1 MALLP
6 RALFVVAVLLLFPH
20 VGASVPVMV
29 GGLPAPPDSVP
40 SLGLR
45 TYVNLSHPANGDGE
59 VSEATFIWSA
69 APCASAAK
77 VKFFRRTD
85 RGQFSTLTLLAERGP
100 FDVNFVT
107 ETVALSPPVPVHAGD
122 LVGVTN
128 LTECGTVTLRSL
140 PDNLG
145 EFEGDVEGSVQ
156 FLNAPELQFF
166 GALELRANS
175 SDLEAVANILP
186 VAISGPGQSGAS
198 FKTRIQLRN
207 PQGVGRIT
215 GRLVFH
221 PAFASAGPSDPSL
234 PYSLGAWEVQTI
246 EDFLGALSMTGIG
259 SVDVIPSSGLGPTI
273 QATVYSPAPGGGS
286 VGFSEPM
293 VRPAEIIGPPG
304 TFIGPADPSRSRL
317 NIGIRTLDKAV
328 TITVV
333 AFDSTG
339 FGFASTTRTYP
350 PNYFEQVPASVFLNG
365 GSLAPNTSFKFS
377 GGGDAIIYGVV
388 ADNVSQN
395 ASILFLTPDL

>member
-1 MALLP
+1 
-6 RALFVVAVLLLFPH
+6 LLLSPP
-20 VGASVPVMV
+20 VGASVPVLV

-40 SLGLR
+40 SPGLR
-45 TYVNLSHPANGDGE
+45 TYVDLSHPANGNGE

-85 RGQFSTLTLLAERGP
+85 RGEFSTLTLVAERGP

-122 LVGVTN
+122 LVGVAN
-128 LTECGTVTLRSL
+128 LTECGTATLRSSPVL
-140 PDNLG
+140 LG

-156 FLNAPELQFF
+156 FLNNPELGFF

-175 SDLEAVANILP
+175 SDLQVVANILP

-221 PAFASAGPSDPSL
+221 PAFASAGPTDPSL

-246 EDFLGALSMTGIG
+246 EDFLGAFSMTGIG

-293 VRPAEIIGPPG
+293 VRPAEIIGSG
-304 TFIGPADPSRSRL
+304 TLIGPADPSRSRL
-317 NIGIRTLDKAV
+317 NLGIRTLDKAV

-365 GSLAPNTSFKFS
+365 GSLAANTSFKFS
-377 GGGDAIIYGVV
+377 GGGDAIIYGVI

-395 ASILFLTPDL
+395 SSILFLTPDL

>member
-1 MALLP
+1 
-6 RALFVVAVLLLFPH
+6 V
-20 VGASVPVMV
+20 
-29 GGLPAPPDSVP
+29 D
-40 SLGLR
+40 
-45 TYVNLSHPANGDGE
+45 LSHPANGDGE

-85 RGQFSTLTLLAERGP
+85 RGEFSTLTLLAERGP

-107 ETVALSPPVPVHAGD
+107 ETVALSPSVPVHAGD
-122 LVGVTN
+122 LIGVSN
-128 LTECGTVTLRSL
+128 LTECGTVTLRRSAEL
-140 PDNLG
+140 LG
-145 EFEGDVEGSVQ
+145 DFEGDVESSVQ
-156 FLNAPELQFF
+156 CLNNPELASF

-175 SDLEAVANILP
+175 SNLEVVTNILP
-186 VAISGPGQSGAS
+186 VAISSPGQSGAS

-207 PQGVGRIT
+207 PRGVGRIT

-221 PAFASAGPSDPSL
+221 PAFASAGSTDPSL

-293 VRPAEIIGPPG
+293 VRPAEMIGSG
-304 TFIGPADPSRSRL
+304 TLIGPADPSRSRL

-328 TITVV
+328 TINVV
-333 AFDSTG
+333 AFNLTG
-339 FGFASTTRTYP
+339 VGLASSTRTYP
-350 PNYFEQVPASVFLNG
+350 PNYFEQVPASAFLNG
-365 GSLAPNTSFKFS
+365 GPLAPNTSFTFS
-377 GGGDAIIYGVV
+377 VGGDAIIYGVT
-388 ADNVSQN
+388 AGNVSQN
-395 ASILFLTPDL
+395 SSILFLTPDL